1 MGRDETLA
9 FMETGT
15 YAHADEWE
23 TSLYLHF
30 AAERV
35 QMDKAVA
42 DNDRVGQTMTS
53 DSTTGVRFNDFWG
66 RWTKTGVHGNPT
78 KATAEKGRRILEII
92 MKHALVWLDE
102 FRTWPIEARQSQ
114 HRLPAQRDIRW

>member
-1 MGRDETLA
+1 M
-9 FMETGT
+9 

-30 AAERV
+30 ARERV

-53 DSTTGVRFNDFWG
+53 DSTTSVRFNDFWG

-78 KATAEKGRRILEII
+78 KASAEKGQRILEII

-102 FRTWPIEARQSQ
+102 FRSWPIEARQSQ
-114 HRLPAQRDIRW
+114 HRLPVQRDIRW